1 MGGKMKKKNQIIKN
15 ISLTLL
21 FVMPIIIIV
30 LSSNG
35 ITLMNNTYV
44 YIYMA
49 IYIGVSVTYVL
60 VANKT
65 CNWLCIF
72 VVVYLIYVF
81 LSYSGSS
88 VLYKSPNNKN
98 TLIVDNETV
107 FLNSTKLK
115 VSKGTCVIFKKEL
128 FQTPSTGS
136 QGWDVF
142 WRDDSSIILTGPAV
156 AGFKALYKHG
166 TLDNH
171 YINMIKENKIEI
183 LPDELSA
190 EGILIRI
197 E

>member
-1 MGGKMKKKNQIIKN
+1 MKKNNQIIKN
-15 ISLTLL
+15 ISLIFLIL
-21 FVMPIIIIV
+21 VPIILIV
-30 LSSNG
+30 LSIYG

-44 YIYMA
+44 YIYVA

-60 VANKT
+60 VTNKN
-65 CNWLCIF
+65 CNWLGIF
-72 VVVYLIYVF
+72 VVAYLIYVF
-81 LSYSGSS
+81 LSYSGSY

-115 VSKGTCVIFKKEL
+115 ISKGTCVIFKKEL

-156 AGFKALYKHG
+156 VGFKDLYKHG
-166 TLDNH
+166 TLDNN
-171 YINMIKENKIEI
+171 YINMIKESKIEI

-190 EGILIRI
+190 EGIIIKI

>member
-1 MGGKMKKKNQIIKN
+1 MKKNNQIIKN
-15 ISLTLL
+15 ISLIFLVL
-21 FVMPIIIIV
+21 VPIILIV
-30 LSSNG
+30 LSSYG

-44 YIYMA
+44 YIYVA
-49 IYIGVSVTYVL
+49 IYIGVSVTYAL
-60 VANKT
+60 VTKKT
-65 CNWLCIF
+65 CNWLGIF

-81 LSYSGSS
+81 LSYSGSY

-115 VSKGTCVIFKKEL
+115 ISKETCVIFKKEL

-136 QGWDVF
+136 QEWSVF

-156 AGFKALYKHG
+156 ARFKDLYKHA

-171 YINMIKENKIEI
+171 YINMIKESKIEI
-183 LPDELSA
+183 LADELSA
-190 EGILIRI
+190 EGILIKI

>member
-1 MGGKMKKKNQIIKN
+1 MKKNNQIIKN
-15 ISLTLL
+15 IALIFLIL
-21 FVMPIIIIV
+21 VPIILIV
-30 LSSNG
+30 LSGYG

-44 YIYMA
+44 YIYVA

-60 VANKT
+60 VTKKT
-65 CNWLCIF
+65 CNWLGIF
-72 VVVYLIYVF
+72 VVAYLIYVF
-81 LSYSGSS
+81 LSYSGSYE
-88 VLYKSPNNKN
+88 LYKSPNNKN

-115 VSKGTCVIFKKEL
+115 ISKGTYFIFKKEL

-136 QGWDVF
+136 EGWDVF

-156 AGFKALYKHG
+156 AGFKDLYKHG

-171 YINMIKENKIEI
+171 YINMIKESKIEI

-190 EGILIRI
+190 EGILIKI